1 MLYLNTTSIQKGK
14 RMNKKIYSFVT
25 IFTYGLV
32 LFSPIIFQGFFQA
45 SSAQIIQL
53 TTFAYF
59 IGALLMIFYRFKSQ
73 LFSLESQKKNVP
85 ITILIGIIGVPV
97 SLLLQM
103 VILQIEQRFLGQSV
117 SSQNTQTIVQLIQ
130 DNMIFILATTIAGP
144 IMEEFVFRRA
154 IFGSLEKRFGFF
166 IPALLSS
173 VLFAL
178 AHNDGHYLLY
188 AGLGF
193 LFCGMYHYSGRI
205 WTSMITHVGMNL
217 LVVLTQL
224 ALQS

>member
-1 MLYLNTTSIQKGK
+1 
-14 RMNKKIYSFVT
+14 MNAKKYSFIT

-32 LFSPIIFQGFFQA
+32 LFSPVIFLQVFRA
-45 SSAQIIQL
+45 NSSQIIQL
-53 TTFAYF
+53 TTLTYF
-59 IGALLMIFYRFKSQ
+59 LGAALMIFYRYKSQ
-73 LFSLESQKKNVP
+73 LFGIESQQKKVL
-85 ITILIGIIGVPV
+85 IAILIGIIGIPA

-103 VILQIEQRFLGQSV
+103 LILQIEQRFLGQSAT
-117 SSQNTQTIVQLIQ
+117 SQNTQNIVDLIMN
-130 DNMIFILATTIAGP
+130 NMVFIFATTIAGP

-154 IFGSLEKRFGFF
+154 IFGSLEKRFGFL

-173 VLFAL
+173 LLFAF

-193 LFCGMYHYSGRI
+193 LFCGMYRYSGRI

-217 LVVLTQL
+217 LVILTQL
-224 ALQS
+224 AVHSDKLIQH

>member
-1 MLYLNTTSIQKGK
+1 
-14 RMNKKIYSFVT
+14 MNEKKYSFIT

-32 LFSPIIFQGFFQA
+32 LFSPLLFLRVFQA
-45 SSAQIIQL
+45 SSSQIIQL
-53 TTFAYF
+53 TTLSYF
-59 IGALLMIFYRFKSQ
+59 IGAVLMIFYRIKSQ
-73 LFSLESQKKNVP
+73 SFELEGRKKNLL
-85 ITILIGIIGVPV
+85 ISILIGIVGIPA

-103 VILQIEQRFLGQSV
+103 LILQIEQRLLGQSV
-117 SSQNTQTIVQLIQ
+117 ASQNTQNIVQLIMN
-130 DNMIFILATTIAGP
+130 NMIFILATTIAGP

-154 IFGSLEKRFGFF
+154 IFGSLEKRFGF
-166 IPALLSS
+166 ILPALLSS
-173 VLFAL
+173 VLFAF

-193 LFCGMYHYSGRI
+193 LFCGMYRYSGRI

-217 LVVLTQL
+217 LVILTQL

>member
-1 MLYLNTTSIQKGK
+1 
-14 RMNKKIYSFVT
+14 MNEKKYSFIT

-32 LFSPIIFQGFFQA
+32 LFSPLIFQRLLQA
-45 SSAQIIQL
+45 NSSQLIQL
-53 TTFAYF
+53 TTLAYF
-59 IGALLMIFYRFKSQ
+59 LGAALMVVYRFKSNI
-73 LFSLESQKKNVP
+73 FGLEGTRKSVL
-85 ITILIGIIGVPV
+85 ISILIGILGVPA

-103 VILQIEQRFLGQSV
+103 VILQIEQRFLGQSIA
-117 SSQNTQTIVQLIQ
+117 SQNTQNIVQLIMN
-130 DNMIFILATTIAGP
+130 NMIFILATTIAGP

-166 IPALLSS
+166 LPALLSS
-173 VLFAL
+173 ILFAF

-193 LFCGMYHYSGRI
+193 LFCGMYRYSGRI

-217 LVVLTQL
+217 LVILTQL
-224 ALQS
+224 AIHAN

>member
-1 MLYLNTTSIQKGK
+1 
-14 RMNKKIYSFVT
+14 MNEKKYSFIT

-32 LFSPIIFQGFFQA
+32 LFSPLIFQRVLQA
-45 SSAQIIQL
+45 NSSQLIQL
-53 TTFAYF
+53 ITLAYF
-59 IGALLMIFYRFKSQ
+59 LGAALMVVYRFKSNI
-73 LFSLESQKKNVP
+73 FGLEGTRKSVL
-85 ITILIGIIGVPV
+85 ISILIGILGVPA

-103 VILQIEQRFLGQSV
+103 VILQIEQRFLGQSIA
-117 SSQNTQTIVQLIQ
+117 SQNTQNIVQLIMN
-130 DNMIFILATTIAGP
+130 NMIFILATTIAGP

-166 IPALLSS
+166 LPALLSS
-173 VLFAL
+173 VLFAF

-193 LFCGMYHYSGRI
+193 LFCGMYRYSGRI

-217 LVVLTQL
+217 LVILTQL
-224 ALQS
+224 ALHAN

>member
-1 MLYLNTTSIQKGK
+1 
-14 RMNKKIYSFVT
+14 MNEKKYSFIT

-32 LFSPIIFQGFFQA
+32 LFSPLIFQRVLQA
-45 SSAQIIQL
+45 NSSQLIQL
-53 TTFAYF
+53 TTLAYF
-59 IGALLMIFYRFKSQ
+59 LGAALMVVYRFKSNI
-73 LFSLESQKKNVP
+73 FGLEGTRKSVL
-85 ITILIGIIGVPV
+85 ISILIGILGVPA

-103 VILQIEQRFLGQSV
+103 VILQIEQRFLGQSIA
-117 SSQNTQTIVQLIQ
+117 SQNTQNIVQLIMN
-130 DNMIFILATTIAGP
+130 NMIFILSTTIAGP

-166 IPALLSS
+166 LPALLSS
-173 VLFAL
+173 VLFAF

-193 LFCGMYHYSGRI
+193 LFCGMYRYSGRI

-217 LVVLTQL
+217 LVILTQL
-224 ALQS
+224 ALHAN

>member
-1 MLYLNTTSIQKGK
+1 
-14 RMNKKIYSFVT
+14 MNEKKYSFIT

-32 LFSPIIFQGFFQA
+32 LFSPLIFQRVLQA
-45 SSAQIIQL
+45 NSSQLIQL
-53 TTFAYF
+53 TTLAYF
-59 IGALLMIFYRFKSQ
+59 LGAALMVVYRFKSNI
-73 LFSLESQKKNVP
+73 FGLEGTRKSVL
-85 ITILIGIIGVPV
+85 ISILIGILGVPA

-103 VILQIEQRFLGQSV
+103 VILKIEQRFLGQSIA
-117 SSQNTQTIVQLIQ
+117 SQNTQNIVQLIMN
-130 DNMIFILATTIAGP
+130 NMIFILATTIAGP

-166 IPALLSS
+166 LPALLSS
-173 VLFAL
+173 VLFAF

-193 LFCGMYHYSGRI
+193 LFCGMYRYSGRI

-217 LVVLTQL
+217 LVILTQL
-224 ALQS
+224 ALHAN

>member
-1 MLYLNTTSIQKGK
+1 MTE
-14 RMNKKIYSFVT
+14 KKYSFIT

-32 LFSPIIFQGFFQA
+32 LFSPFQSLLKAGPSLIIH
-45 SSAQIIQL
+45 L
-53 TTFAYF
+53 TTLTYF
-59 IGALLMIFYRFKSQ
+59 LGAILMIFYRIKSKT
-73 LFSLESQKKNVP
+73 FGLEMRQKNLL
-85 ITILIGIIGVPV
+85 ITILIGIVGIPV

-103 VILQIEQRFLGQSV
+103 LILQIEQRFLGQSV
-117 SSQNTQTIVQLIQ
+117 ASQNTQNIVQLIMN
-130 DNMIFILATTIAGP
+130 NMIFILATTIAGP

-166 IPALLSS
+166 LPALLSS
-173 VLFAL
+173 ALFAF

-193 LFCGMYHYSGRI
+193 LFCGMYRYSGRI

-217 LVVLTQL
+217 LVILTQL

>member
-1 MLYLNTTSIQKGK
+1 
-14 RMNKKIYSFVT
+14 MNEKKYSFIT

-32 LFSPIIFQGFFQA
+32 LFSPLIFQRVLQA
-45 SSAQIIQL
+45 NSSQLIQL
-53 TTFAYF
+53 TTLAYF
-59 IGALLMIFYRFKSQ
+59 LGAALMVVYRFKSNI
-73 LFSLESQKKNVP
+73 FGLEGKRKSVL
-85 ITILIGIIGVPV
+85 ISILIGILGVPA

-103 VILQIEQRFLGQSV
+103 IILQIEQRFLGQSIA
-117 SSQNTQTIVQLIQ
+117 SQNTQNIVQLIMN
-130 DNMIFILATTIAGP
+130 NMIFILATTIAGP

-166 IPALLSS
+166 LPALLSS
-173 VLFAL
+173 VLFAF

-193 LFCGMYHYSGRI
+193 LFCGMYRYSGRI

-217 LVVLTQL
+217 LVILTQL
-224 ALQS
+224 AIHAN

>member
-1 MLYLNTTSIQKGK
+1 MTE
-14 RMNKKIYSFVT
+14 KKYSFIT

-32 LFSPIIFQGFFQA
+32 LFSPVLFQSLLKAGP
-45 SSAQIIQL
+45 SLIIQL
-53 TTFAYF
+53 TTLTYF
-59 IGALLMIFYRFKSQ
+59 LGAILMIFYRIKSKT
-73 LFSLESQKKNVP
+73 FGLETRQKNLL
-85 ITILIGIIGVPV
+85 ITILIGIVGIPV

-103 VILQIEQRFLGQSV
+103 LILQIEQRFLGQSV
-117 SSQNTQTIVQLIQ
+117 ASQNTQNIVQLIMN
-130 DNMIFILATTIAGP
+130 NMIFILATTIAGP

-166 IPALLSS
+166 LPALLSS
-173 VLFAL
+173 ALFAF

-193 LFCGMYHYSGRI
+193 LFCGMYRYSGRI

-217 LVVLTQL
+217 LVILTQL

>member
-1 MLYLNTTSIQKGK
+1 MT
-14 RMNKKIYSFVT
+14 KKKYSFIT

-32 LFSPIIFQGFFQA
+32 LFSPVIFQRVFQV

-59 IGALLMIFYRFKSQ
+59 FGAVLMIFYRFKSQ
-73 LFSLESQKKNVP
+73 LFNLETRQKNLL
-85 ITILIGIIGVPV
+85 IAFLIGIIGIPV
-97 SLLLQM
+97 SLLVQM
-103 VILQIEQRFLGQSV
+103 AILQVEQRFLGQTV
-117 SSQNTQTIVQLIQ
+117 SSQNTQTIVQLIKE
-130 DNMIFILATTIAGP
+130 NMIFILATTIAGP

-154 IFGSLEKRFGFF
+154 IFGSLEGKLGFF
-166 IPALLSS
+166 IPTLLSS

-224 ALQS
+224 ALQR

>member
-1 MLYLNTTSIQKGK
+1 
-14 RMNKKIYSFVT
+14 MNAKKYSFIT

-32 LFSPIIFQGFFQA
+32 LLSPVIFLQVFRA
-45 SSAQIIQL
+45 NPSQIIQL
-53 TTFAYF
+53 TTLTYF
-59 IGALLMIFYRFKSQ
+59 LGAALMIFYRYKSQ
-73 LFSLESQKKNVP
+73 LFGIESQQKKVL
-85 ITILIGIIGVPV
+85 IAILIGIIGIPA

-103 VILQIEQRFLGQSV
+103 LILQIEQRFLDQSAT
-117 SSQNTQTIVQLIQ
+117 SQNTQNIVDLIMN
-130 DNMIFILATTIAGP
+130 NMVFIFATTIAGP

-154 IFGSLEKRFGFF
+154 IFGSLEKRFGFL

-173 VLFAL
+173 LLFAF

-193 LFCGMYHYSGRI
+193 LFCGMYRYSGRI

-217 LVVLTQL
+217 LVILTQL
-224 ALQS
+224 AVHSDKLIQH

>member
-1 MLYLNTTSIQKGK
+1 
-14 RMNKKIYSFVT
+14 MNEKKYSFIT

-32 LFSPIIFQGFFQA
+32 LFSPLIFQRVLQA
-45 SSAQIIQL
+45 NSSQLIQL
-53 TTFAYF
+53 TTLAYF
-59 IGALLMIFYRFKSQ
+59 LGAALMVVYRFKSNI
-73 LFSLESQKKNVP
+73 FGLEGTRKSVL
-85 ITILIGIIGVPV
+85 ISILIGILGVPA

-103 VILQIEQRFLGQSV
+103 VILQIEQRFLGQSIA
-117 SSQNTQTIVQLIQ
+117 SQNTQNIVQLIMN
-130 DNMIFILATTIAGP
+130 NMIFILATTIAGP

-166 IPALLSS
+166 LPALLSS
-173 VLFAL
+173 VLFAF

-193 LFCGMYHYSGRI
+193 LFCGMYRYSGRI

-217 LVVLTQL
+217 LVILTQL
-224 ALQS
+224 AIHAN

>member
-1 MLYLNTTSIQKGK
+1 
-14 RMNKKIYSFVT
+14 MNEKKYSFIT

-32 LFSPIIFQGFFQA
+32 LFSPLLFLRVFQA
-45 SSAQIIQL
+45 SSSQIIQL
-53 TTFAYF
+53 TTLSYF
-59 IGALLMIFYRFKSQ
+59 IGAVLMIFYRIKSQ
-73 LFSLESQKKNVP
+73 SFELEARKKSLLIS
-85 ITILIGIIGVPV
+85 ILIGIVGIPA

-103 VILQIEQRFLGQSV
+103 LILQIEQRLLGQSV
-117 SSQNTQTIVQLIQ
+117 ASQNTQNIVQLIMN
-130 DNMIFILATTIAGP
+130 NMIFILATTIAGP

-154 IFGSLEKRFGFF
+154 IFGSLEKRFGF
-166 IPALLSS
+166 ILPALLSS
-173 VLFAL
+173 VLFAF

-193 LFCGMYHYSGRI
+193 LFCGMYRYSGRI

-217 LVVLTQL
+217 LVILTQL

>member
-1 MLYLNTTSIQKGK
+1 MSE
-14 RMNKKIYSFVT
+14 KKYSFIT
-25 IFTYGLV
+25 IFTYGIV
-32 LFSPIIFQGFFQA
+32 LFSPIVFLRLFQA
-45 SSAQIIQL
+45 DQSQIIQL
-53 TTFAYF
+53 TTLAYF
-59 IGALLMIFYRFKSQ
+59 LGAVLMIFYRFKSQ
-73 LFSLESQKKNVP
+73 IFGLEKRQKNFL
-85 ITILIGIIGVPV
+85 ITILIGVVGIPA

-103 VILQIEQRFLGQSV
+103 VILQIEQRLLGQSV
-117 SSQNTQTIVQLIQ
+117 TSQNTQNIVQLIMN
-130 DNMIFILATTIAGP
+130 NMIFILATTIAGP

-166 IPALLSS
+166 LPALLSS
-173 VLFAL
+173 VLFAF

-193 LFCGMYHYSGRI
+193 LFCGMYRYSGRI

-217 LVVLTQL
+217 LVILTQL

>member
-1 MLYLNTTSIQKGK
+1 
-14 RMNKKIYSFVT
+14 MNKKIYSFIT

-32 LFSPIIFQGFFQA
+32 LFSPVIFQQAFQA

-117 SSQNTQTIVQLIQ
+117 SSQNTQTIVQLIR